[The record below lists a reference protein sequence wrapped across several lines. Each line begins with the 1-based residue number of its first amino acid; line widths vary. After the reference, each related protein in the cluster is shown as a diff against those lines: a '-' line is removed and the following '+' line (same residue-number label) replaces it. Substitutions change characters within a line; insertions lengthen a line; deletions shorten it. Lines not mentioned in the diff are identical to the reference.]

1 MSKYTVLGIETS
13 CDETAASVYKTDE
26 GVLSSVLFSQI
37 DLQKEYGG
45 VVPEV
50 ASRSHLE
57 KIRPIIQKALDD
69 AKFTIDAIDVIAV
82 TTKPGLPGS
91 LLIGLCFGKTIAWA
105 LQKKLI
111 GVNHLE
117 GHAFSSFL
125 ENDVPFPH
133 LCLTASG
140 GHTNLYLI
148 NGFGDYTFLGQTLDD
163 AAGEAFDKIA
173 KLINLPYPGG
183 PEIEKLAQQAN
194 FQDFFKYPR
203 GQANTLNFSFSGLK
217 TAVMYDLI
225 QRGAYDLKTKQFS
238 PSPVTLTHSTR
249 FACSG
254 RLERLSADVS
264 AIQAS
269 PDAVAKG
276 DGWKDLS
283 ESKGLELKKQVASS
297 LLVCVKDIFIH
308 KINYALKSHPQIKSV
323 SFVGGVACNKYL
335 KQELHTFCETRN
347 IQFFSP
353 SPKYCTDNAAMIA
366 FVGHYK
372 AKQGKFEDLSLD
384 IF

>member
-1 MSKYTVLGIETS
+1 MNKYTVLGIETS
-13 CDETAASVYKTDE
+13 CDETAASVYKTDQ
-26 GVLSSVLFSQI
+26 GVLSSYLFSQI

-57 KIRPIIQKALDD
+57 KINLIIQKALDD
-69 AKFTIDAIDVIAV
+69 AKLTLDGIDVVAV

-91 LLIGLCFGKTIAWA
+91 LLTGLCFAKTMAWA
-105 LQKKLI
+105 KQKKII

-148 NGFGDYTFLGQTLDD
+148 HDFGNYEFLGQTLDD

-183 PEIEKLAQQAN
+183 PEIEKLAAAFN
-194 FQDFFKYPR
+194 FEDFFKYPR
-203 GQANTLNFSFSGLK
+203 GQTDTLKFSFSGLK
-217 TAVMYDLI
+217 TAVLYDLI
-225 QRGAYDLKTKQFS
+225 KRGAYDLETKKF
-238 PSPVTLTHSTR
+238 LK
-249 FACSG
+249 
-254 RLERLSADVS
+254 
-264 AIQAS
+264 
-269 PDAVAKG
+269 PD
-276 DGWKDLS
+276 DI
-283 ESKGLELKKQVASS
+283 ELQKQVSSS
-297 LLVCVKDIFIH
+297 LLVCIKDIFIN
-308 KINYALKSHPQIKSV
+308 KLRLALKQNPNIKSV

-335 KQELHTFCETRN
+335 KNQLRIFCEN
-347 IQFFSP
+347 KGIQFFSP

-372 AKQGKFEDLSLD
+372 AQQGKFDDYDLD